1 MYSRLCTSTPPTALV
16 HVQYISSMYAM
27 VLCVAPNL
35 PPPCRCHG
43 GWSAPYMWHWQSWN
57 PDEILMELRG
67 YVFNWFLVGMRAH
80 GAILS
85 SGVDRAYP
93 DCIPLRTRSAWRVL
107 LRRRGSYVLRFVFGV
122 GVSASL
128 APVLHVRRRFLFSVF
143 GAGPAASPLCNTW
156 PPLV

>member
-1 MYSRLCTSTPPTALV
+1 MSTPPSALV

-67 YVFNWFLVGMRAH
+67 CVFQLVSCGHAR
-80 GAILS
+80 
-85 SGVDRAYP
+85 P
-93 DCIPLRTRSAWRVL
+93 WRNLKFWCRPGISRLHSVTHAFCL
-107 LRRRGSYVLRFVFGV
+107 ACFVAAQGFVCSTFRVWCWRLGFPCTSV
-122 GVSASL
+122 TCA
-128 APVLHVRRRFLFSVF
+128 APVLVFRFRCWPCSQPTLQHM
-143 GAGPAASPLCNTW
+143 ASIG
-156 PPLV
+156 VS